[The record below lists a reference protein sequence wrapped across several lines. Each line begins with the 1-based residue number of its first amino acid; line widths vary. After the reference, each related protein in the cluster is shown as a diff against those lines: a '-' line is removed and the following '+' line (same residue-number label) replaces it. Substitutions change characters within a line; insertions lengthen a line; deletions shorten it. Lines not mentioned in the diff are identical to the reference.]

1 MNAVLKSLAGFA
13 ITATIMS
20 SAHAALVD
28 QYTLKLPNPNGQT
41 VTDIGALGFNGESFV
56 KNTFAPTA
64 PNVPKN
70 NFTFTDNGVFNITT
84 NNGGADLLDFGQ
96 LTANY
101 LNGTGTGSL
110 SGGSITFNA
119 GGTLDLFYNPV
130 KAYGNTAKGG
140 DASNRFG
147 AATGIKI
154 ASFTQLAG
162 GGGAINPDGTPSSN
176 GMLTLLF
183 KATYLMDN
191 VWFANNGTELQEG
204 ATFGFVT
211 SNASQDVNTINP
223 IMKQILSGSSSTVN
237 NAPNQFFVQNGG
249 QLKLETTDVPEP
261 ASLAIFGLGLA
272 GVAFLRRRKA

>member
-20 SAHAALVD
+20 TAHAALVD

-56 KNTFAPTA
+56 KNTFASD
-64 PNVPKN
+64 KN

-84 NNGGADLLDFGQ
+84 NNGGAALLDFGQ

-101 LNGTGTGSL
+101 TGGTGTGSL
-110 SGGSITFNA
+110 SGGAISFNA
-119 GGTLDLFYNPV
+119 GGTLDIFYNPT
-130 KAYGNTAKGG
+130 KAFATPSKGG
-140 DASNRFG
+140 NAGNRFG
-147 AATGIKI
+147 AATGTKI

-162 GGGAINPDGTPSSN
+162 GGGGINPDGTPAAN
-176 GMLTLLF
+176 GVLTLLF
-183 KATYLMDN
+183 KATYFMDN
-191 VWFANNGTELQEG
+191 VWFANNGSELQEG
-204 ATFGFVT
+204 VTFGFVT
-211 SNASQDVNTINP
+211 SNASQDVNKIDP
-223 IMKQILSGSSSTVN
+223 IMKQILSGSPTAVN

-272 GVAFLRRRKA
+272 GVALLRRRKA

>member
-20 SAHAALVD
+20 TAQAALVD

-56 KNTFAPTA
+56 KNTFAP
-64 PNVPKN
+64 NKN
-70 NFTFTDNGVFNITT
+70 NFTFTDNGIFNITT

-101 LNGTGTGSL
+101 TGGTGTGSL
-110 SGGSITFNA
+110 SGGAITFNA
-119 GGTLDLFYNPV
+119 GGTLDIFYNPV

-140 DASNRFG
+140 DTTNRFG
-147 AATGIKI
+147 AATGTKI

-162 GGGAINPDGTPSSN
+162 GGGGINPDGTPAAN
-176 GMLTLLF
+176 GVLTLLF
-183 KATYLMDN
+183 KATYFMDN

-204 ATFGFVT
+204 VTFGFVT
-211 SNASQDVNTINP
+211 SNASQDVNTISST
-223 IMKQILSGSSSTVN
+223 MKTVLSGSPTTQN

-249 QLKLETTDVPEP
+249 QLKLETNPVPEP
-261 ASLAIFGLGLA
+261 ATLAIFGAGLIGLA
-272 GVAFLRRRKA
+272 ALRRRKAK